1 MAHAL
6 YYLCAMPQY
15 IEPLKRE
22 AEETIQEHGW
32 TKTAMDAMWKADSL
46 FKESL
51 RLNGINHRTL
61 STLMEHVSRFLT
73 LMTD

>member
-22 AEETIQEHGW
+22 AEEKIKEHGW
-32 TKTAMDAMWKADSL
+32 TKAAMDAMWKADSF

-51 RLNGINHRTL
+51 RLNGVNHRTL
-61 STLMEHVSRFLT
+61 FCLT
-73 LMTD
+73 ERALSL